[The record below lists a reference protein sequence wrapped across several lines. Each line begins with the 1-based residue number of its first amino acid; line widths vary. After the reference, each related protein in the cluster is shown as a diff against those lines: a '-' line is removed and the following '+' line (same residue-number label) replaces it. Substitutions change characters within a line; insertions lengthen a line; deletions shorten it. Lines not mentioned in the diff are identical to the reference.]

1 MNREILRALPKMDL
15 LLESEEIV
23 SIYDKFS
30 RKEIV
35 ESLRNSLDFYRDAII
50 NGNREDVVVKEEIIK
65 KAKEIL
71 NNKRDSS
78 LKSVVNGTGI
88 VIHTN
93 LGRSLLSDNA
103 IKNIIKV
110 AKTYNN
116 LEYDIEL
123 GRRGSRYDHVESILK
138 ELTGAE
144 GAVIVNNNAAAVMIV
159 LNELVKDKEAIVSRG
174 ELIEI
179 GGSFRIP
186 EVMKMSG
193 ATLIEVGT
201 TNRTHISDYESAIN
215 ENTGALLKVH
225 SSNFKI
231 VGFTKEVESEELS
244 KLGKKL
250 NIPVIEDLGSGAL
263 IDLSKYGID
272 EEKTVKATVEAGVDL
287 VTFSGDK
294 LLGGPQAGII
304 VGKKK
309 YIDRIKKNQLLR
321 ALRVDKFTLSA
332 LEGTLLYYLDE
343 EKALKEVPTLNM
355 ISLSKDDIREKGKKL
370 LACLEGVNN
379 TLEINLEEEND
390 FIGGG
395 TLPTYKLDGYAISIK
410 SNLISDDDLEKY
422 LRSYKTP
429 IITRINKGK
438 VLIHIR
444 TLVNDDFNIIK
455 NALADLK
462 DIKHQ

>member
-1 MNREILRALPKMDL
+1 
-15 LLESEEIV
+15 
-23 SIYDKFS
+23 
-30 RKEIV
+30 
-35 ESLRNSLDFYRDAII
+35 
-50 NGNREDVVVKEEIIK
+50 
-65 KAKEIL
+65 
-71 NNKRDSS
+71 
-78 LKSVVNGTGI
+78 
-88 VIHTN
+88 
-93 LGRSLLSDNA
+93 
-103 IKNIIKV
+103 
-110 AKTYNN
+110 
-116 LEYDIEL
+116 
-123 GRRGSRYDHVESILK
+123 
-138 ELTGAE
+138 
-144 GAVIVNNNAAAVMIV
+144 
-159 LNELVKDKEAIVSRG
+159 
-174 ELIEI
+174 
-179 GGSFRIP
+179 
-186 EVMKMSG
+186 MKMSG

-438 VLIHIR
+438 VLIHVR

>member
-15 LLESEEIV
+15 LLENEKVI
-23 SIYDKFS
+23 ILFDKFS

-35 ESLRNSLDFYRDAII
+35 ESLRNALDFYRNEII
-50 NGNREDVVVKEEIIK
+50 NENRQEAVINEEIIK
-65 KAKEIL
+65 KAKETL
-71 NNKRDSS
+71 MDKRKAS
-78 LKSVVNGTGI
+78 LKSVINGTGI

-110 AKTYNN
+110 AKSYNN

-123 GRRGSRYDHVESILK
+123 GKRGSRYDHVESILK

-193 ATLIEVGT
+193 ATLVEVGT
-201 TNRTHISDYESAIN
+201 TNRTHLLDYENAIS

-244 KLGKKL
+244 KMGEKYD
-250 NIPVIEDLGSGAL
+250 IPVIEDLGSGAL
-263 IDLSKYGID
+263 INLSKYGID

-321 ALRVDKFTLSA
+321 ALRVDKFTLGA

-355 ISLSKDDIREKGKKL
+355 ISLSKEELKVKGEEL
-370 LACLEGVNN
+370 LEYLKGVNDS
-379 TLEINLEEEND
+379 LEINLEEEKD

-410 SNLISDDDLEKY
+410 SSLIGDDELEKY
-422 LRSYKTP
+422 FRNYKTP
-429 IITRINKGK
+429 IITRVNKGK
-438 VLIHIR
+438 VLIHLR
-444 TLVNDDFNIIK
+444 TLINDDFKIIK
-455 NALADLK
+455 NALTELK
-462 DIKHQ
+462 DINHQ